1 MKVNLILSVVVRFI
15 RPNTSDHRRVQW
27 AFPTKSEVR
36 SSLRCSPL
44 TFTFMSTTTYS
55 DRTPKWR
62 SLSSKKK
69 PKAATSVSLI
79 FAQPQQGAP
88 LRSAVDNLP
97 AVGIDDSA
105 SFVSEMSRKRERLQS
120 MSSAMTLGDQSF
132 VGKEDSG
139 SVHKRS
145 RVGSIASAA
154 EITPAEQP
162 NLSEAVIDLTK
173 DGA

>member
-1 MKVNLILSVVVRFI
+1 
-15 RPNTSDHRRVQW
+15 
-27 AFPTKSEVR
+27 
-36 SSLRCSPL
+36 
-44 TFTFMSTTTYS
+44 MSTTTFNS

-69 PKAATSVSLI
+69 PKPATSVSLI

-105 SFVSEMSRKRERLQS
+105 SFISEMSRKRERLQS
-120 MSSAMTLGDQSF
+120 MSSAFTLGDQSS

-145 RVGSIASAA
+145 RAGSIASAA
-154 EITPAEQP
+154 EVTPVDCSNTP
-162 NLSEAVIDLTK
+162 EAVIDLTM
-173 DGA
+173 DGMYCVL